1 MTNIGTDY
9 PIYGLQARGIG
20 QREELPKTLDDM
32 AADYIKQIRTV
43 QPKGPYHLLGWSLG
57 GNVVQAMA
65 TQLQN
70 QGEEVSLLVML
81 DAYPNHFL
89 PIKEAPDDEEALIAL
104 LALGGY
110 DPDSLGDKPLDF
122 EAAIEILRRDGSA
135 LASLDETVILNL
147 KNTYVNS
154 VGILGSYKPKTFR
167 GNVLFFRSTIIPE
180 WFDPIEPD
188 SWKPYINGQIE
199 QIDIDCR
206 HKDLCQP
213 EPLAQIGKVLAV
225 KLEELNK

>member
-1 MTNIGTDY
+1 
-9 PIYGLQARGIG
+9 
-20 QREELPKTLDDM
+20 
-32 AADYIKQIRTV
+32 
-43 QPKGPYHLLGWSLG
+43 
-57 GNVVQAMA
+57 MA

-110 DPDSLGDKPLDF
+110 DPDSLGEKTLDF

-154 VGILGSYKPKTFR
+154 VGILGYISRKPSVEMFCF
-167 GNVLFFRSTIIPE
+167 LDQQSFL
-180 WFDPIEPD
+180 
-188 SWKPYINGQIE
+188 NGLTRLNLTHGSLILT
-199 QIDIDCR
+199 DR
-206 HKDLCQP
+206 
-213 EPLAQIGKVLAV
+213 
-225 KLEELNK
+225 LNKSTSTAVIKIYVSRNLWLKSARFSLSNWKS